1 MPSLKGAEIIVD
13 YLIAE
18 KVPYLFGL
26 CGHGI
31 LGFLDAVYDRKDA
44 ITPVSVH
51 HESAAGFMAD
61 AYFRVAQR
69 PVATFTSCGPGSANL
84 PVAIASALADSSAF
98 LAITGNVPTSQ
109 FNRGPFQES
118 GRHYQADFPSV
129 MKPYVKRSF
138 QATRPE
144 QLPLMMRQAFSVMT
158 QGRPGPVH
166 LDVPLNV
173 FVEQADVEIPDPALW
188 QAGVSSRSAGDPEA
202 LERAAALL
210 ASAERPVI
218 VAGHGVEISGAG
230 AALVAFAEA
239 FAIPVA
245 HTPLGAGVIDMRHPL
260 SIGAT
265 GRNGTSTTNQAT
277 RNADVILAL
286 GTRFDDRATSAWLPG
301 YTYSIPPTQ
310 LIHVDVDPQEIG
322 RNYPA
327 TVGIVGDARLAL
339 EDLQRRL
346 LPHQQDVRVGHAA
359 WNDQISAWAHEWE
372 AHIAPQAHADDEP
385 LHPARVIADLRT
397 ALPENGIVLSD
408 VGVHHN
414 WLIQRWLAYEPQTV
428 LQSWGFASMGF
439 GVCGA
444 LGAKLAAPERPV
456 VAVVGD
462 GGFLMNPGIVAT
474 AVEYHI
480 PVVWL
485 VWNNIGYCSIRDQQ
499 RGYFGQ
505 DRELVTSFRDEATGT
520 LFSADFAAMAR
531 SMGAEGVL
539 VTRPGDLCG
548 QLAAAIASGKPTV
561 LDVRVARDIQP
572 VATGSWDL
580 PPLPHP
586 EPAFGTAGLYEAW

>member
-1 MPSLKGAEIIVD
+1 MPVSKGAEIIVD

-18 KVPYLFGL
+18 QVPYLFGL

-31 LGFLDAVYDRKDA
+31 LGFLDAVYDRRDR
-44 ITPVSVH
+44 IETVSVH

-118 GRHYQADFPSV
+118 GWHYQADFPSV
-129 MKPYVKRSF
+129 MRPYVKRSF

-144 QLPLMMRQAFSVMT
+144 QLPLMMRQAFSTML

-173 FVEQADVEIPDPALW
+173 FVETAEVEMPDPGAW
-188 QAGVSSRSAGDPEA
+188 RGGVSSRAAGDPDA
-202 LERAAALL
+202 VARAVEVLL
-210 ASAERPVI
+210 QAERPVI
-218 VAGHGVEISGAG
+218 VAGHGVEISGATEQL
-230 AALVAFAEA
+230 AAFAEA
-239 FAIPVA
+239 FQIPVA
-245 HTPLGAGVIDMRHPL
+245 HTPLGAGVIDMASPL
-260 SIGAT
+260 SVGAT
-265 GRNGTSTTNQAT
+265 GRNGSSTANQAT

-301 YTYSIPPTQ
+301 YTYNIPPTR
-310 LIHVDVDPQEIG
+310 LIHVDLDPREIG
-322 RNYPA
+322 RNYPPEI
-327 TVGIVGDARLAL
+327 GIVGDALRVLEQMHALAL
-339 EDLQRRL
+339 GDTSERRHGPWL
-346 LPHQQDVRVGHAA
+346 EQVAA
-359 WNDQISAWAHEWE
+359 WKREWE
-372 AHIAPQAHADDEP
+372 AHIAPEATADIEP
-385 LHPARVIADLRT
+385 IHPARVVADLR
-397 ALPENGIVLSD
+397 AVLPENGIVLSD

-414 WLIQRWLAYEPQTV
+414 WLIQRWLARGPRTV

-444 LGAKLAAPERPV
+444 LGAKLAAPEQPV

-474 AVEYHI
+474 AVEYGI

-485 VWNNIGYCSIRDQQ
+485 VWNNLGYCSIRDQQ
-499 RGYFGQ
+499 RGYFGPE
-505 DRELVTSFRDEATGT
+505 REIATSFEDVASGQLR
-520 LFSADFAAMAR
+520 SADFAAMAR

-539 VTRPGDLCG
+539 VERSADLRE
-548 QLAAAIASGKPTV
+548 QIARAVAANKPYL

-586 EPAFGTAGLYEAW
+586 EPAFGVAGLYEEG